1 MLLLFAFSIA
11 FSAAFNI
18 PIPFGN
24 IDINE
29 TQFGIQSGLNIGGNG
44 AESGMTV
51 TSKNGSVQT
60 QSGGGVL
67 VGGQKFGTNST
78 LGVDKKQGLTANTDV
93 QLGKNQTLHGGL
105 GKENT
110 FINDLT
116 KLTENSKK
124 NKPATR
130 RGNGGQHK

>member
-1 MLLLFAFSIA
+1 MGFIYNSASYCIA
-11 FSAAFNI
+11 R
-18 PIPFGN
+18 
-24 IDINE
+24 
-29 TQFGIQSGLNIGGNG
+29 QFDSNL
-44 AESGMTV
+44 A
-51 TSKNGSVQT
+51 
-60 QSGGGVL
+60 GGGVL